1 MAGIA
6 AAFKLPDSVSDET
19 VLSRLGKMA
28 AKLANRGQCG
38 ADLLVFMEKTGT
50 TRYRSNCLPSKYIP
64 IEQSEYSI
72 TISHPASVGLAHI
85 HSHTPVKSDPS
96 NVQPRSNSEF
106 NHNEKNTFISISLN
120 GALANG
126 HDLKDEL
133 QKHGIL
139 PRGNDDA
146 EIFMRFVELIC
157 RRDYWK
163 FGEPI
168 NYKKV
173 FREIDLR
180 IDGAVSALLLDGHG
194 NLVAYRNQGGIRPLD
209 FMTTTDKFILFAS
222 ENGAFIDFDGEY
234 EEVLPSHIKV
244 IDAQTGLLTDHF
256 VGDEK
261 HPATLCAFE
270 SIYIGNL
277 ETKNKNQCHEST
289 RYKIGSELSELV
301 PQKIGYG
308 PHREKI
314 IISSMP
320 DTGRPY
326 ADGLFSQLSKKDPEN
341 YERAEVVRLN
351 LSQRTLISDAHQR
364 KSLINQ
370 KYQVIDVRVSGRMI
384 VIVDEALIR
393 ADTSKDVTQK
403 LIDAGASGV
412 HWVIGSPP
420 IIAPNYYGVGIQHM
434 EELAFWKIWRRLP
447 DHIRQCGLSLQNMDP
462 SMIRIIEQEI
472 ALFIKAGSVTYLP
485 LRSLIAV
492 LPGADDCN
500 DLSPFTLRMPTQS
513 GLRMAARNF
522 HKIVVEKTV

>member
-1 MAGIA
+1 
-6 AAFKLPDSVSDET
+6 
-19 VLSRLGKMA
+19 MA

-38 ADLLVFMEKTGT
+38 ADLLVFSEKTGT
-50 TRYRSNCLPSKYIP
+50 TRYHSDCLPSKYIP
-64 IEQSEYSI
+64 IEQSEYAI

-85 HSHTPVKSDPS
+85 HNHTPVQSDPP

-133 QKHGIL
+133 QKHGAL
-139 PRGNDDA
+139 SRGNDDA

-163 FGEPI
+163 FGERV

-180 IDGAVSALLLDGHG
+180 IDGAVSVLLLDGHG

-209 FMTTTDKFILFAS
+209 FMKTTDKFVLFAS
-222 ENGAFIDFDGEY
+222 ENGAFIYFDGEC

-244 IDAQTGLLTDHF
+244 MDAQTGLLTDHF

-277 ETKNKNQCHEST
+277 ETKSKNQRHEST
-289 RYKIGSELSELV
+289 RYKLGSELSELMR
-301 PQKIGYG
+301 QKISYG
-308 PHREKI
+308 QHSGPI
-314 IISSMP
+314 TISSMP

-326 ADGLFSQLSKKDPEN
+326 ADGLFSQLSKEDPTN
-341 YERAEVVRLN
+341 YERMEVVRLN
-351 LSQRTLISDAHQR
+351 LSQRTLIGDVRQR

-370 KYQVIDVRVSGRMI
+370 KYQIIDARVSGRT
-384 VIVDEALIR
+384 
-393 ADTSKDVTQK
+393 TSDLKTS
-403 LIDAGASGV
+403 DAR
-412 HWVIGSPP
+412 HCPP
-420 IIAPNYYGVGIQHM
+420 MYVGLTPCPENPQ
-434 EELAFWKIWRRLP
+434 A
-447 DHIRQCGLSLQNMDP
+447 
-462 SMIRIIEQEI
+462 
-472 ALFIKAGSVTYLP
+472 
-485 LRSLIAV
+485 
-492 LPGADDCN
+492 
-500 DLSPFTLRMPTQS
+500 
-513 GLRMAARNF
+513 
-522 HKIVVEKTV
+522 